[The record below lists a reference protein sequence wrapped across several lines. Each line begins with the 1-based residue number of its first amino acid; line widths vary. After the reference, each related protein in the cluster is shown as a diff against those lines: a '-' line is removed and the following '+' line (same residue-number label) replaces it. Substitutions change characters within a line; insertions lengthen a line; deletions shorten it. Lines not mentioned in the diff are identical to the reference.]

1 MISKK
6 QNKNHYNHSNYS
18 NYSNNTVVSKI
29 FDVTK

>member
-6 QNKNHYNHSNYS
+6 KNKNHYNHSNYS